1 MVKGIVVSFAGEE
14 SSFALEKIDRTKLY
28 GSRRRVAVDSSGTVC
43 SRAALTEDGQAV
55 LRAGMTAQGYFDP
68 DGRQVESASLTA
80 VDEAGN
86 PLDLVASTLGVA
98 QQLTGPVDPKE
109 LLDLAVTAVY
119 QLVPEKLAP
128 GLSAEIAAGRI
139 LRAPFNYRPD
149 YRSELAYILQNDAG
163 CFAVIGVLVS
173 PTWLEPDAPP
183 PADDAESDDGD
194 LDFEMF

>member
-1 MVKGIVVSFAGEE
+1 MSFAGEE
-14 SSFALEKIDRTKLY
+14 SSFTLEKVDRSKLY
-28 GSRRRVAVDSSGTVC
+28 GSRRRVAIDASGTVC
-43 SRAALTEDGQAV
+43 TRAALTEDGQAV
-55 LRAGMTAQGYFDP
+55 LRPGMTAQGYFDP
-68 DGRQVESASLTA
+68 DGRQVESGALTA

-86 PLDLVASTLGVA
+86 ALDLVASTLGVA
-98 QQLTGPVDPKE
+98 QQLTGPIDPKE

-119 QLVPEKLAP
+119 RLVPESLAP

-163 CFAVIGVLVS
+163 CFAVIGVLAS

-183 PADDAESDDGD
+183 PADDTESDDGD